1 MLKISNQVEIPE
13 SSVTVQAIRA
23 QGPGGQNV
31 NKVASAVH
39 LRFDIKKSDLPDVYK
54 EKLLAL
60 NDRRITRDGVIVI
73 KAQSFRSQEKNK
85 IDGFERLT
93 ALIKQAVRVARK
105 RKPTRPSRSAKRKRM
120 DSKAKHGKLKALRK
134 KISY

>member
-13 SSVTVQAIRA
+13 SNVTVQAIRA

-39 LRFDIKKSDLPDVYK
+39 LRFDIRNSALPDVYK

-60 NDRRITRDGVIVI
+60 NDQRITRDGVIVI
-73 KAQSFRSQEKNK
+73 KAQAFRSQEKNR
-85 IDGFERLT
+85 IDGFERLIT
-93 ALIKQAVRVARK
+93 LIKKSVQVPKK

-134 KISY
+134 KINY

>member
-13 SSVTVQAIRA
+13 SNVTVQAIRA

-39 LRFDIKKSDLPDVYK
+39 LRFDIRNSALPDVYK

-60 NDRRITRDGVIVI
+60 NDQRITRDGVIVI
-73 KAQSFRSQEKNK
+73 KAQAFRSQEKNK
-85 IDGFERLT
+85 IDGFERLI
-93 ALIKQAVRVARK
+93 ALIKKAVQVPKK

-134 KISY
+134 KITY

>member
-13 SSVTVQAIRA
+13 SNVTVQAIRA

-39 LRFDIKKSDLPDVYK
+39 LRFDIRNSALPDVYK

-60 NDRRITRDGVIVI
+60 NDQRITRDGVIVI
-73 KAQSFRSQEKNK
+73 KAQAFRSQEKNK
-85 IDGFERLT
+85 IDGFERLI
-93 ALIKQAVRVARK
+93 ALIKKSVQVPKK
-105 RKPTRPSRSAKRKRM
+105 RKPTRPSRSAKRERM

-134 KISY
+134 KITY